1 MKSEPNYTTIQ
12 YHSLPEYKRGNVSAL
27 SPSVIG
33 TYIVSI
39 VLQIAALSLL
49 PLTQGFSRP
58 LPTVGLIILF
68 VVGIGLMA
76 RITAAG
82 VPLSIL
88 IPVSS
93 AIVPLVL
100 VAIGVIFY
108 GEGTSLLRV
117 ALLLVACVLI
127 GVASRM

>member
-1 MKSEPNYTTIQ
+1 M
-12 YHSLPEYKRGNVSAL
+12 SAL

-49 PLTQGFSRP
+49 PLTHGFSRP

-100 VAIGVIFY
+100 VAIGVMFY